1 MDIQR
6 EKIKQ
11 EFWNWAKV
19 ENPRMVENA
28 ELGDVYAIQNLDHMF
43 MGFAAAKSQA
53 VPEWVVMVPK
63 LSANYLFSKV
73 PELGFKH
80 KDEKDAVLYHLN
92 YMASEFNAGAKSF
105 VEQDHAKQQTMF
117 EAQEQS
123 NG

>member
-1 MDIQR
+1 MDIQK

-53 VPEWVVMVPK
+53 VPEWNSVKDSLPSGGDLVLGISPTKLARFNVYQVVALDEFEECEISHWMPLPQSPK
-63 LSANYLFSKV
+63 
-73 PELGFKH
+73 
-80 KDEKDAVLYHLN
+80 
-92 YMASEFNAGAKSF
+92 
-105 VEQDHAKQQTMF
+105 
-117 EAQEQS
+117 AQEQS
-123 NG
+123 HE